1 MSTNNNPDVLIIG
14 GGIAGASAAANLAQ
28 AGVKVV
34 LVDMENQF
42 GYHTTGR
49 SAATFVGCYGNPTI
63 RALSAASRPL
73 FNSPPDGFCEHPIL
87 TPRGALFVAD
97 EQHVGDLEK
106 NIADP
111 ANVGLLERLDTAAA
125 LKLSP
130 TVRPEAA
137 VLASFEADAADI
149 DVNALLQGYFKQLRN
164 SGCQVLTTAGVI
176 SLSHHGGTWEVK
188 TRAGTFSTP
197 VVVNA
202 AGAWADEIGT
212 LAGCTSIGLVPK
224 RRTAL
229 TFDPGLEISNWPLTI
244 SVDEGW
250 YFRPEGGDLL
260 LSPADETP
268 FKPCDVQPDEMDVAL
283 CVDRIQRFTTMEV
296 ESLVSKRAGLRS
308 FVFDKS
314 PVAGFAEDADGFF
327 WLAGQGG
334 YGIQTAPAIAE
345 FTTGLILRGEVP
357 VTLIAHGIT
366 MDTLSPAR
374 FRV

>member
-1 MSTNNNPDVLIIG
+1 MSTNNPDVLIIG
-14 GGIAGASAAANLAQ
+14 GGIAGASAAASLAQ

-49 SAATFVGCYGNPTI
+49 SAATFVGCYGNHII
-63 RALSAASRPL
+63 RALSAASRP
-73 FNSPPDGFCEHPIL
+73 FFTSPPEEFSEYPL
-87 TPRGALFVAD
+87 LSPRGALFVAD
-97 EQHVGDLEK
+97 EQHVRDLEK

-111 ANVGLLERLDTAAA
+111 VNVGLLERLDTTAA

-149 DVNALLQGYFKQLRN
+149 DVNALLQGYFRQLRN
-164 SGCQVLTTAGVI
+164 SGCQMLTRAGVI
-176 SLSHHGGTWEVK
+176 SLSFCGGTWEVE

-202 AGAWADEIGT
+202 AGAWADEIAH

-244 SVDEGW
+244 SVDETW

-260 LSPADETP
+260 ISPADETP

-296 ESLVSKRAGLRS
+296 ENLVSKRAGLRS

-314 PVAGFAEDADGFF
+314 PVVGFAEDADGFF

-345 FTTGLILRGEVP
+345 FSAGLILRGEIP
-357 VTLIAHGIT
+357 DTLIAHGIT

-374 FRV
+374 FRL

>member
-73 FNSPPDGFCEHPIL
+73 FNSPPDGFSEHPIL

-106 NIADP
+106 NIAGP
-111 ANVGLLERLDTAAA
+111 ASVGLLERLDTAAA

-176 SLSHHGGTWEVK
+176 SLSHHGGTWEVE

-202 AGAWADEIGT
+202 AGAWADEIAT

-244 SVDEGW
+244 SVDETW

-314 PVAGFAEDADGFF
+314 PVVGFAEDADGFF

>member
-1 MSTNNNPDVLIIG
+1 MSTNNPDVLIIG
-14 GGIAGASAAANLAQ
+14 GGIAGASAAASLGQSNLN
-28 AGVKVV
+28 VV
-34 LVDMENQF
+34 LVDMENLF

-49 SAATFVGCYGNPTI
+49 SAATFVGCYGNPII
-63 RALSAASRPL
+63 RTLSAASRP
-73 FNSPPDGFCEHPIL
+73 FFISPPEGFSEYPL
-87 TPRGALFVAD
+87 LSPRGALFVAD
-97 EQHVGDLEK
+97 EQHITDLEK

-111 ANVGLLERLDTAAA
+111 INFGLLERLDTAAA

-149 DVNALLQGYFKQLRN
+149 DVNALLQGYLKQLRN
-164 SGCQVLTTAGVI
+164 SGCQVLTRAGVTRLTHRG
-176 SLSHHGGTWEVK
+176 STWEVE
-188 TRAGTFSTP
+188 TRAGMFSTP

-202 AGAWADEIGT
+202 AGAWADEIAT
-212 LAGCTSIGLVPK
+212 LAGCRSIGLVPK

-229 TFDPGLEISNWPLTI
+229 TFDPGLEVSNWPLTI
-244 SVDEGW
+244 SVDETW
-250 YFRPEGGDLL
+250 DFRPEGGDLL

-268 FKPCDVQPDEMDVAL
+268 FKPCDVQPDELDVAL

-314 PVAGFAEDADGFF
+314 PVVGFAEDADGFF

-345 FTTGLILRGEVP
+345 FTAGLILQGAVP
-357 VTLIAHGIT
+357 VTLTAHGIT

-374 FRV
+374 FRL